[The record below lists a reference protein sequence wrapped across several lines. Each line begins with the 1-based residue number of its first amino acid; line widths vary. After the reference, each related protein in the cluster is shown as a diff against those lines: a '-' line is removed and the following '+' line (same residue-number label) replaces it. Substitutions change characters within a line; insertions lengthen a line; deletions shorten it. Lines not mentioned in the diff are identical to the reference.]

1 MSTEANK
8 VPGMVK
14 TMQVAD
20 TRRYVV
26 LFQLILA
33 IAIWW
38 SLGQAMLLVWKAADW
53 PRMEY
58 FGGIHL
64 ASILAFIIAGSA
76 LTYTLRHPGAQDF
89 ANEVAIELRKVSWPS
104 AKETRQSTMVV
115 IICVVVVSLILGGF
129 DLMWS
134 KLIRSLLTYGTT

>member
-1 MSTEANK
+1 
-8 VPGMVK
+8 
-14 TMQVAD
+14 MQVAD

-33 IAIWW
+33 GAIWW
-38 SLGQAMLLVWKAADW
+38 TLTQALLLVWKAADW
-53 PRMEY
+53 QRMEF

-64 ASILAFIIAGSA
+64 ANILAFFIAGSA
-76 LTYTLRHPGAQDF
+76 VTYTLRHPGAQDF

-115 IICVVVVSLILGGF
+115 IIVVVVVSLILGGF
-129 DLMWS
+129 DFVWS